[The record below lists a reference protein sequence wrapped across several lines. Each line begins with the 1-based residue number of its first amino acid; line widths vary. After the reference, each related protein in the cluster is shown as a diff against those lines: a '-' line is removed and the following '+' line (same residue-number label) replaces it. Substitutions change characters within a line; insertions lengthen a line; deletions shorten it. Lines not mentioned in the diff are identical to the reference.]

1 MAIADEKYLSLTTFR
16 KNGERKTTPIWI
28 ADLGDGTM
36 GFTTQGT
43 SWKCK
48 RIRNDPRV
56 ELQPSDSRGRPTQG
70 SSAVPGTA
78 TLGTGAEFDRVRN
91 NIKDKYGFQVT
102 MISTM
107 QKVGK
112 LFGKGADSDTAV
124 IITLE

>member
-16 KNGERKTTPIWI
+16 KNGERKATPIWI
-28 ADLGDGTM
+28 VDLGDGTM
-36 GFTTQGT
+36 GFTTQGM

-78 TLGTGAEFDRVRN
+78 TLGTGAEFDRVRGK
-91 NIKDKYGFQVT
+91 IKEKYGFQVA
-102 MISTM
+102 MIGAM
-107 QKVGK
+107 QKIGK

-124 IITLE
+124 IITLD